1 MNHDIDD
8 SFLIVDFI
16 DLISYTLSDKF
27 IEKWRFRFSEKLIR
41 HFQTRLLKA
50 LNDRKPI
57 KIDTLYLFL
66 TKKCSYSKET
76 ILHLFESIEIELY
89 RPLVSGKLTKHI

>member
-1 MNHDIDD
+1 MLNNEDD
-8 SFLIVDFI
+8 RFLILDFL

-27 IEKWRFRFSEKLIR
+27 TEKWRFRFSEKLIR
-41 HFQTRLLKA
+41 HFQTRLLKS

-66 TKKCSYSKET
+66 TKKCTYSKET
-76 ILHLFESIEIELY
+76 ILHLFSSIDIELY
-89 RPLVSGKLTKHI
+89 RPLVTGTLTKQG